1 MGCPGWD
8 ILEIRW
14 IQIVLFH
21 GISFDL
27 VGFNGFSRDEMG
39 FGMIFRGIS
48 WGFMSLMA

>member
-27 VGFNGFSRDEMG
+27 VGFHGFFTGIEMG
-39 FGMIFRGIS
+39 FGHDLS
-48 WGFMSLMA
+48 WDFI